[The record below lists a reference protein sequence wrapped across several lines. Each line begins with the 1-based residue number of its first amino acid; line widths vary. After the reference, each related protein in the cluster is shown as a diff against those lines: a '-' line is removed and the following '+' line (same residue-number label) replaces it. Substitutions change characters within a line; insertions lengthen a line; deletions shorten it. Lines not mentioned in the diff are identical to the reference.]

1 MKKAIVTILGTI
13 LPPREGQ
20 EKAKYY
26 FSDELQ
32 DKFELKKERYT
43 NMLPLLIDN
52 FQDYGDIQSIYT
64 NLSKQRQIT
73 VLEYENLNYNIEQ
86 NGLFISENIKD
97 IEANY
102 SYFLNKYN
110 EVIEQYDRVIIDVS
124 HGFRH
129 FPILAVVNLIIQ
141 NIKNPEKIEYIFF
154 AKEKKQFQEYEI
166 IDLKEYLELA
176 NLSFMLS
183 SFNQNYT
190 VANNIKFTDSS
201 YQEIAEKLTDFS
213 NHFLANSLKPL
224 IEGKIIEDIIDKL
237 ELLQKEKSVENFQN
251 YIIEIIEHLE
261 DIRQLKYEKSDW
273 KKLYKLSI
281 IMNERGY
288 QLNAI
293 TLLFEALG
301 FYCLDSICQVKSV
314 KKRANEYKDLIENRK
329 EPLHI
334 YSVYTMVNQ
343 SRVIVKIR
351 YRFKVS
357 DNRLF
362 IDSEE
367 LKYDIIDYLKGIKNL
382 NEFKQFI
389 ESLEALRNNL
399 THGNNGLSLKNVKDK
414 YIEYLKKFKKL
425 VIKDNTLKKKFI
437 K

>member
-1 MKKAIVTILGTI
+1 VRKAIITILGTI
-13 LPPREGQ
+13 LPPRDGQ

-32 DKFELKKERYT
+32 DKFKLKKERYT

-86 NGLFISENIKD
+86 NGLFISENLED
-97 IEANY
+97 IESNY

-110 EVIEQYDRVIIDVS
+110 ELIEQYDKVIIDVS

-129 FPILAVVNLIIQ
+129 FPILAVVNLILQ

-183 SFNQNYT
+183 TFNQNYT
-190 VANNIKFTDSS
+190 VANNIKFTNPF
-201 YQEIAEKLTDFS
+201 YQKIAVQLTDFS

-224 IEGKIIEDIIDKL
+224 IGGTAIENIINNLKK
-237 ELLQKEKSVENFQN
+237 LQKKETVKNFEN

-261 DIRQLKYEKSDW
+261 DIRQLRHEKSDW
-273 KKLYKLSI
+273 ERLYQLSK
-281 IMNERGY
+281 IMSSRGY
-288 QLNAI
+288 QLNSI
-293 TLLFEALG
+293 TLLFEAVG
-301 FYCLDSICQVKSV
+301 FYCLEAICSNVKTMDSR
-314 KKRANEYKDLIENRK
+314 KREYQNYIKQKRK
-329 EPLHI
+329 PEHI
-334 YSVYTMVNQ
+334 FSTYTMVNDA
-343 SRVIVKIR
+343 RVITKIKD
-351 YRFKVS
+351 RFKILN
-357 DNRLF
+357 NRQFINSNNLKSGVIYF
-362 IDSEE
+362 LNSIDS
-367 LKYDIIDYLKGIKNL
+367 LDDFKN
-382 NEFKQFI
+382 FI
-389 ESLEALRNNL
+389 ESMEAFRNNL
-399 THGNNGLSLKNVKDK
+399 THGNSSQAIDDVKKSYDNMLNKFEYFCIEKN
-414 YIEYLKKFKKL
+414 ILNIL
-425 VIKDNTLKKKFI
+425 
-437 K
+437 